1 MLKKLYFVEKEFE
14 NGELD
19 EPFLLTKDQL
29 MEIAMEYDE
38 DIDEDVLIDTLTSTF
53 GYTITEIKTLEDFSE
68 VFVHLKENYM
78 NF

>member
-1 MLKKLYFVEKEFE
+1 MLKVLYFVEKEFE

-19 EPFLLTKDQL
+19 EPLLLTKDQL
-29 MEIAMEYDE
+29 MEIAREYDE
-38 DIDEDVLIDTLTSTF
+38 DIDEEVLMDALTSTF

-68 VFVHLKENYM
+68 AFIHLKVNYM